1 MTLNMD
7 KIDNSTQQESF
18 DICIVGAGM
27 AGATIASYLA
37 PKGIKIALF
46 DRDFSKKDRI
56 VGELLQPGAVE
67 TLRKMDLEYLLEG
80 FDSQPVYGYAL
91 FQNDKKFTI
100 AYNKSSDTQY
110 HGTGLHNGRFLQTI
124 RNNALE
130 SDNVTQFNG
139 TVTDLIED
147 ENQVVT
153 GIQYR
158 EKQTREIKSVS
169 AKLTIMS
176 DGFFSSFRKDLSNN
190 VKQVT
195 SFFIGLVL
203 KDCLLPYPNHGHVF
217 LSAPTPFICYPI
229 SSTETRLLI
238 DFPGTKAPKRDEIK
252 EYITTQI
259 LPFIPDEFLDSVI
272 SSIETS
278 DFKVMPNHFMPAK
291 PILKKGA
298 VLLGDALNMRHPI
311 TGGGLTAVFSDVYLL
326 SSHLLSMPSFD
337 DPDLLHKKI
346 ALYYQ
351 DRFHANTNVNIMANS
366 LYGVMSNDNLK
377 VAVFDY
383 LAKGGDSSNGP
394 ISLLSG
400 LNRNPAV
407 LMKHFIYVA
416 LLCIANLFKGE
427 GRSVSKAFRV
437 VKDTFCIIWPL
448 AVSEIRFSSFCK
460 KNREH

>member
-1 MTLNMD
+1 MTS
-7 KIDNSTQQESF
+7 IDNATQNEPF

-27 AGATIASYLA
+27 AGATIAAYLA

-46 DRDFSKKDRI
+46 DRDYSEKDRI

-67 TLRKMDLEYLLEG
+67 TLKKMNLAHLLEG

-100 AYNKSSDTQY
+100 AYNKNSDTQY

-124 RNNALE
+124 RNDALKSE
-130 SDNVTQFNG
+130 NITQFHG
-139 TVTDLIED
+139 TVSDLIED
-147 ENQVVT
+147 KNKVIT

-158 EKQTREIKSVS
+158 EKQTRDIKSVS

-190 VKQVT
+190 KKTVT

-203 KDCLLPYPNHGHVF
+203 KDCLLPYPSHGHVF

-238 DFPGTKAPKRDEIK
+238 DFPGTKAPKKDEIK
-252 EYITTQI
+252 EHITEKV
-259 LPFIPDEFLDSVI
+259 LPFIPDEFLECVKT
-272 SSIETS
+272 SIATN
-278 DFKVMPNHFMPAK
+278 DFKVMPNHYMPAK
-291 PILKKGA
+291 PLLKEGA

-311 TGGGLTAVFSDVYLL
+311 TGGGLTAVFNDVYLL
-326 SSHLLSMPSFD
+326 GNHLLDMPSFN
-337 DPDLLHKKI
+337 DPALLHKKI
-346 ALYYQ
+346 STYYS
-351 DRFHANTNVNIMANS
+351 DRFHANTNVNIMANA
-366 LYGVMSNDNLK
+366 LYGVMSNPELK
-377 VAVFDY
+377 VAVFEY

-400 LNRNPAV
+400 LNRHPGV
-407 LMKHFIYVA
+407 LIKHFIYVA
-416 LLCIANLFKGE
+416 LLCVSNIFTGKG
-427 GRSVSKAFRV
+427 GGISKAFGV

-448 AVSEIRFSSFCK
+448 AYNELRLNSFCK
-460 KNREH
+460 KNTQH